1 MCVVCF
7 PLVIIP
13 LHSVKQV
20 KTKVVLMEDVLAAR
34 AAASGISGGGHFA
47 PADQQQQ
54 RRNKAKKITLNV

>member
-7 PLVIIP
+7 PLVII
-13 LHSVKQV
+13 LMHSVKQV

-34 AAASGISGGGHFA
+34 AAASGISSAGHFA

-54 RRNKAKKITLNV
+54 RKSKAKKITLNV